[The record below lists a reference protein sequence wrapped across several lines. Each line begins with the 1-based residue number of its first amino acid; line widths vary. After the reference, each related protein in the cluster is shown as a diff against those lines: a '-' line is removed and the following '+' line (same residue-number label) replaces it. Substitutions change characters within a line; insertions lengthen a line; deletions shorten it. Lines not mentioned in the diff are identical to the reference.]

1 MRYRKQA
8 FLVTAVLAVGLVA
21 RSAALAEYAT
31 IRGTPIA
38 QGQMRVAQADFEH
51 IQQVQPKANDQFVLK
66 ETRVEGEISGV
77 LARVRVE
84 QVFENPYSE
93 RLEAVYVFPL
103 PENAAVDR
111 YWFQIGEKV
120 VRGVV
125 KKREEARREY
135 EHAKSQG
142 RKAALLEQE
151 RPDIFTQS
159 VANIPSH
166 GTITVHLE
174 YVYPVVIDSGRY
186 VFRFPMVV
194 GPRYIPGQSL
204 ARPNVGRGWISDTDQ
219 VPDAS
224 RVTPEPLPQGMRNG
238 NDVKISLK
246 LDAGM
251 PIQAMTGVT
260 HELDIEKD
268 GETKAVIQ
276 LKNQTA
282 IPDKDFLFEYRLA
295 GEDTVLASLA
305 HRDQSGG
312 YFALV
317 LQPKWNIETRELAPR
332 EVILLLD
339 TSGSTHGPA
348 ISQLRIFAQHVL
360 EKLNSQDTFRIV
372 AFSSTA
378 RAMRSEALPA
388 TSTNIEAGKQFIRGL
403 NSGGGTEMLPAL
415 QTALASS
422 SVAEQNRVRYLVLI
436 TDAMVGNDDTILGYL
451 NQPQFHDVRVF
462 PVAVG
467 AAPNHYLISR
477 AAELGRGFSMQVT
490 NQDNAAE
497 MAKRFNEKM
506 SAPYM
511 TDLEIDWGTLKPVDV
526 VPEILPDL
534 YSGRPLVVMGRYDQP
549 GKAEIMLKAN
559 IQGQAIK
566 SGLTL
571 TLPEETK
578 EHDSLAPLWA
588 QQRIRQIWNRNVG
601 RETRQSRDEITQIGL
616 THQLVTRYTSFV
628 AVEMDAKDLAKGDLR
643 TQFVQPMMPEGIP
656 DAAIGIDR
664 RAQGSA
670 QATARRQA
678 TTPVHSSPAAAPASP
693 QPSSASQGYDRDS
706 SSHSGGGGGG
716 GGSVEWL
723 FLASFAALAGG
734 RWLSTHRKH
743 NAA

>member
-1 MRYRKQA
+1 MRCTKRV
-8 FLVTAVLAVGLVA
+8 FLGIAVLVLGLTA

-31 IRGTPIA
+31 IRGTPVA
-38 QGQMRVAQADFEH
+38 QGQMRVAEADFGH
-51 IQQVQPKANDQFVLK
+51 IEQAQPKASDQFVLK
-66 ETRVEGEISGV
+66 ETRVEAEISGV
-77 LARVRVE
+77 LARVRVD
-84 QVFENPYSE
+84 QVFVNPYAE

-103 PENAAVDR
+103 PEEAAVDR
-111 YWFQIGEKV
+111 YWFQVDEKV

-125 KKREEARREY
+125 KKREEARQEY
-135 EHAKSQG
+135 EQAKSQG

-159 VANIPSH
+159 VANVPSQ

-174 YVYPVVIDSGRY
+174 YVHPVGIDSGRY
-186 VFRFPMVV
+186 LFRFPMVV
-194 GPRYIPGQSL
+194 GPRYIPGQPL
-204 ARPNVGRGWISDTDQ
+204 ARPNVGRGWQPDTDQ
-219 VPDAS
+219 VSDAS

-251 PIQAMTGVT
+251 PIQAVTGVT
-260 HELDIEKD
+260 HELDIKKD

-282 IPDKDFLFEYRLA
+282 IPDKDFVLEYRLA
-295 GEDTVLASLA
+295 GNDTVLASLT
-305 HRDQSGG
+305 HRSEAGG

-332 EVILLLD
+332 EVVLLLD
-339 TSGSTHGPA
+339 TSGSTTGPA

-360 EKLNSQDTFRIV
+360 EKLNSHDTFRIV
-372 AFSSTA
+372 AFDSTV
-378 RAMRSEALPA
+378 RPMRNETLPA
-388 TSTNIEAGKQFIRGL
+388 TSANIEEGKQFIRGL
-403 NSGGGTEMLPAL
+403 NSSGGTEMLPAL
-415 QTALASS
+415 QTALVSGGA
-422 SVAEQNRVRYLVLI
+422 AEQNRVRYLVLV
-436 TDAMVGNDDTILGYL
+436 TDAMVGNDDVILGYL

-490 NQDNAAE
+490 NQDNATE
-497 MAKRFNEKM
+497 MAKRFNEKLA
-506 SAPYM
+506 APYM
-511 TDLEIDWGTLKPVDV
+511 TDLEIDWGTLKPIDV
-526 VPEILPDL
+526 VPEVLPDL
-534 YSGRPLVVMGRYDQP
+534 YSGRPLVVMGRYNQT
-549 GKAEIMLKAN
+549 GKAEITLKAN
-559 IQGQAIK
+559 VQGQAIK
-566 SGLTL
+566 NALTL
-571 TLPEETK
+571 TLPEKAT

-601 RETRQSRDEITQIGL
+601 RETSQSRDEITQLGL
-616 THQLVTRYTSFV
+616 AHQLVTRYTSFV

-664 RAQGSA
+664 GVRRSA
-670 QATARRQA
+670 QA
-678 TTPVHSSPAAAPASP
+678 AAGQVASAPTYSAPASP
-693 QPSSASQGYDRDS
+693 QPSSNSPVYDRPS
-706 SSHSGGGGGG
+706 PSHSGGRTGG

-723 FLASFAALAGG
+723 FLASFGALAAG
-734 RWLSTHRKH
+734 RWLSARKKR
-743 NAA
+743 NVA